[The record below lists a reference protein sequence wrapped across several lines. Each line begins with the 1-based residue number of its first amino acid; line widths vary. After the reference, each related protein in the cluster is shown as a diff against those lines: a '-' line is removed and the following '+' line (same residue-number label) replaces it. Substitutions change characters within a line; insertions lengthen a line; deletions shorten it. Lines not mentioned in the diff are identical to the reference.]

1 MPMKMTMFSKYLKK
15 YSCVRYL
22 VGVCMGS
29 WVLASSARDV
39 KEICDSFISV
49 TKVLVFSLRIPYN

>member
-1 MPMKMTMFSKYLKK
+1 
-15 YSCVRYL
+15 
-22 VGVCMGS
+22 MGS

-39 KEICDSFISV
+39 KEMCDSLFSV

>member
-1 MPMKMTMFSKYLKK
+1 MPMKMTMFLKYLKK
-15 YSCVRYL
+15 CSCVRYL
-22 VGVCMGS
+22 VGVCRDS

-39 KEICDSFISV
+39 KEMCDSLFSV

>member
-1 MPMKMTMFSKYLKK
+1 MTMFSKCLKK

-29 WVLASSARDV
+29 WVLASSARVV
-39 KEICDSFISV
+39 KEMCDSSISV
-49 TKVLVFSLRIPYN
+49 TKELVFSLRIPYN

>member
-1 MPMKMTMFSKYLKK
+1 MPMKMTMISKCIKK

-29 WVLASSARDV
+29 VVLASSARVV
-39 KEICDSFISV
+39 KEMCDSFISV
-49 TKVLVFSLRIPYN
+49 TKVLVFSLRIPYS